1 MLKIKCKTFKDV
13 KPIVN
18 DCSMRISIILFSTT
32 LLKVLLYLLSEH
44 KHKHTKETLKVLLNL
59 IKT

>member
-1 MLKIKCKTFKDV
+1 
-13 KPIVN
+13 
-18 DCSMRISIILFSTT
+18 MRISIILFSTT

-59 IKT
+59 IKTWVIFTQQYLPYYI